1 MVPLALRHPVTP
13 PERPVL
19 VMVLDGWIDAGFGAA
34 TAVAAILTDMKT
46 ETLATFRG
54 DDLIDQRAR
63 RPRLRIDDG
72 VRAGIS
78 WPEPE
83 LLVGRD
89 RMGSGVALLIGPEP
103 DYRWRPFT
111 SEVVALARELGV
123 RLVVS
128 LGAFPNATPHTRPI
142 KLTATASDP
151 ELARRVGVV
160 RGSIEVPA
168 GIGEVIGESCVKA
181 GIPSVGLWA
190 LVPHYVAAM
199 PFAPAAL
206 ALVEG
211 LCSISGLVIGTDG
224 LARSAAEARSQV
236 DDLIAQSPEHE
247 AMVRQMEEQF
257 DADGGAILDL
267 EGELPTGD
275 EIASELERYLRGESA

>member
-1 MVPLALRHPVTP
+1 VTP
-13 PERPVL
+13 PEHPVL
-19 VMVLDGWIDAGFGAA
+19 VVVLDGWVDAGFGAA
-34 TAVAAILTDMKT
+34 TAVAAILSEMKT
-46 ETLATFRG
+46 ETFATFET

-78 WPEPE
+78 WPEIQV
-83 LLVGRD
+83 LVGRD

-103 DYRWRPFT
+103 DYRWRQFT
-111 SEVVALARELGV
+111 GEVIKVARDLDV

-142 KLTATASDP
+142 KLAATASDA
-151 ELARRVGVV
+151 ELARKIGVV
-160 RGSIEVPA
+160 RGTIEVPA
-168 GIGEVIGESCVKA
+168 GLGEVIGEACVAA
-181 GIPSVGLWA
+181 GIPSIGLWA
-190 LVPHYVAAM
+190 RVPHYVAAM

-211 LCSISGLVIGTDG
+211 LSSISGLVFGTDG
-224 LARSAAEARSQV
+224 LTRSAEEARRQV
-236 DDLIAQSPEHE
+236 DELIAQSPDHE
-247 AMVRQMEEQF
+247 AMVRKMEEQ
-257 DADGGAILDL
+257 LDT
-267 EGELPTGD
+267 EGEVLLDIEGDLPSGD